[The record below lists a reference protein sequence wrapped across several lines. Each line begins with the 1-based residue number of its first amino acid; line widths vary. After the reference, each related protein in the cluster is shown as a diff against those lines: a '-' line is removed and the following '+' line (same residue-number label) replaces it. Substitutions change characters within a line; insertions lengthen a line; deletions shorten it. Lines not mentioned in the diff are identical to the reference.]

1 MSFVSFI
8 FIDFDIKNR
17 PFGLQIY
24 VPFYTLVTQF
34 DFLTEFN
41 LALDFS
47 FVISRCH
54 AER

>member
-8 FIDFDIKNR
+8 FIDFDTKNR

-24 VPFYTLVTQF
+24 VPFYMLVTQF
-34 DFLTEFN
+34 EFLTKFN

-47 FVISRCH
+47 FVIGRCH